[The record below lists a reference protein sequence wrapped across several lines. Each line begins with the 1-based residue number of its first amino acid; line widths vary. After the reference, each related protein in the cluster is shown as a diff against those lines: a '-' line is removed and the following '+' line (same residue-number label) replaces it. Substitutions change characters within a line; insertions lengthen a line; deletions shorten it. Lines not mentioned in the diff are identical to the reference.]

1 MIKEK
6 VLERIK
12 EAAAKV
18 GITDDTVSVEHPV
31 DMNHGD
37 FSTNI
42 ALRHAKLLKQN
53 PITLAEK
60 IVENIQPDKYI
71 AKAEVAKPGFIN
83 VWINAEYLFEEL
95 SRVHTLGDRYGSSSW
110 GKGKKWLIE
119 HTSPNPNKA
128 MHLGHLRNN
137 VTGMS
142 IANIWEFNGIEV
154 IRDCIDNNRG
164 IAIAKLMWGYLKFA
178 HKEGKEMTDLHYW
191 FTHQDEWHT
200 PDIQSIRADMFV
212 DQLYVKASDDFKDK
226 KIEEQVR
233 QLVVDWEAGNP
244 ENRALWQKVLQFS
257 YEGQALTFKRLGN
270 KWDKVWHEHEHYQ
283 EGKDLVQE
291 GLEKKVFKKLKDGA
305 VLTNLENYNLPDTI
319 VLKKDG
325 TSLYITQD
333 LALTKLKIETFHP
346 DKLFWVLGPDHTLA
360 FKQLFAVCEQL
371 GIAKLENLV
380 HIPFGYMSIK
390 GKGKMSSRAGNVVYI
405 EDLLDQAKE
414 KILTMFEE
422 RKFTGEDKDST
433 AEKMAVAA
441 VKYSILKVGRTTD
454 TAFDFET
461 SLSLDGDSGPY
472 LQYTYVRA
480 QSVLREQQIDLSK
493 ISYKPEVE
501 EIILLR
507 MIANF
512 QEVVLQAAK
521 EYAPNIIS
529 TYLFHLAQQYNLV
542 YQKYPILKADSEI
555 KNFRLLLTKSVA
567 QIIKNGLALLGIET
581 VEKI

>member
-60 IVENIQPDKYI
+60 MVENIQPDKYI

>member
-1 MIKEK
+1 
-6 VLERIK
+6 
-12 EAAAKV
+12 
-18 GITDDTVSVEHPV
+18 
-31 DMNHGD
+31 
-37 FSTNI
+37 
-42 ALRHAKLLKQN
+42 
-53 PITLAEK
+53 
-60 IVENIQPDKYI
+60 
-71 AKAEVAKPGFIN
+71 
-83 VWINAEYLFEEL
+83 
-95 SRVHTLGDRYGSSSW
+95 
-110 GKGKKWLIE
+110 
-119 HTSPNPNKA
+119 
-128 MHLGHLRNN
+128 
-137 VTGMS
+137 
-142 IANIWEFNGIEV
+142 
-154 IRDCIDNNRG
+154 
-164 IAIAKLMWGYLKFA
+164 
-178 HKEGKEMTDLHYW
+178 MTDLHYW